1 MRKIEYKS
9 MCIVIYITVIVIVIV
24 VMPRHASIGKLVSL
38 LVDNP
43 KNHTSAQ
50 EHSLSPPPLVPINT
64 AAEATAAAVDGEEQ
78 TMLWQNIATLFAK
91 CEQNESD
98 IQDQKDVYGRLT
110 RGTDDLYQ
118 ELQDAKIDIAQIQC
132 ERDQNQHGERVTEAH
147 YVKKMRKYVDKKCEK
162 VRETVS
168 YGSYNADNEIFAYID
183 KIRAEFQAKT
193 KKMEDEITELQAKLD
208 ETENIYDSDYAMF
221 VQRENDLMMKLES
234 AVQQTGCLNQRIKDH
249 EGIIMSQLEQL
260 RNYTDQRQYQTAG
273 DLREEFTRAICREVE
288 YESNETAKLVAQAN
302 EETIQKMMCMENF
315 LMSQTRETMDC
326 LRAELATASSIELSK
341 QMTQG
346 VSDTMTDLITRS
358 NEYHTA
364 RYFGLVDEIKT
375 MKQSIGMVDAELSD
389 VKETVEFLK
398 DEVADCGNDVYDI
411 KEDMTDMKD
420 EVYREMDSDYYDMK
434 DYVKRRFHRHEKQ
447 KHAVVVAADVVAAA
461 DALQMIVTEYE
472 EGEAA
477 APAEPAAAPE
487 NDEHVIII
495 DADTLMSDDD
505 DEEIQHT

>member
-1 MRKIEYKS
+1 
-9 MCIVIYITVIVIVIV
+9 MCIVIYITVIVTATATI
-24 VMPRHASIGKLVSL
+24 MPRHTSSIGELISMS
-38 LVDNP
+38 VDNP
-43 KNHTSAQ
+43 KNYTVQ
-50 EHSLSPPPLVPINT
+50 SPPPLIPINNT
-64 AAEATAAAVDGEEQ
+64 AAAAVVDGEEQ

-118 ELQDAKIDIAQIQC
+118 ELQDAKTDIAQIQW
-132 ERDQNQHGERVTEAH
+132 EWDQNKQGDKTTEAH
-147 YVKKMRKYVDKKCEK
+147 YVKKMKKYVDKKCEK

-193 KKMEDEITELQAKLD
+193 QKMEDEITRLQAKLD

-221 VQRENDLMMKLES
+221 VQRENDLMAKLDHAIQE
-234 AVQQTGCLNQRIKDH
+234 TECLNQRIKDH
-249 EGIIMSQLEQL
+249 EGIIMRQLEQS
-260 RNYTDQRQYQTAG
+260 RDYTDQRQYQTMG

-288 YESNETAKLVAQAN
+288 YESNETKKLLYLTNDEN
-302 EETIQKMMCMENF
+302 EQKINLVMKQIELAEN
-315 LMSQTRETMDC
+315 R
-326 LRAELATASSIELSK
+326 LRAEIATTSRTTPTIVDREVSRVVELSE
-341 QMTQG
+341 QMTQE
-346 VSDTMTDLITRS
+346 VSDKMTDLITRS

-398 DEVADCGNDVYDI
+398 DEVADTGNDVYDI
-411 KEDMTDMKD
+411 KEDMKDMKD
-420 EVYREMDSDYYDMK
+420 GMYREMDRDYYDTK
-434 DYVKRRFHRHEKQ
+434 DYIKRKFQRHEKQ
-447 KHAVVVAADVVAAA
+447 KHAIVTAA
-461 DALQMIVTEYE
+461 DAAVDAAVTDDPLQMIVTEYA
-472 EGEAA
+472 G
-477 APAEPAAAPE
+477 EPAVPAAVPAAVPE
-487 NDEHVIII
+487 NDEHIIII
-495 DADTLMSDDD
+495 DADTFMSDDD